1 MAHPRAK
8 RTVAGRRLLVERVLE
23 QGWPPA
29 RAAEAQG
36 ASAATAYKWLGRW
49 RAEGL
54 AGLADR
60 SCRPHRSPRRLLAA
74 REQAIVAFR
83 EQHRVGPHR
92 IGWALGEASS
102 TVHAVLRRHQVPRLA
117 ELDRPTGQVVRYQ
130 RQRPG
135 ELVHLDVKKQGRIP
149 DGGGHRI
156 HGANAPW
163 GGQRKQGLGDDFV
176 HVAIDDCSRVAY
188 LEVHPDEQA
197 QTVAGFAGRVLAF
210 YAGLVMTVERM
221 LTDNGAGYRSRVF
234 GQVLAAAGVVH
245 KRTRPYRPATN
256 GKAERQNLTLERE
269 WAYARPYHSNQQRLD
284 TLPAWLHDYNH
295 HRPHRALDGRSP
307 CSYSTTSP
315 ARTPSRRSRRTTVR
329 GNQVRLRLPPKTART
344 AGPPEGAAAPMDQSR
359 EAHRSARPLHPP
371 EGA

>member
-8 RTVAGRRLLVERVLE
+8 LTVAGRRLLVERVLG

-36 ASAATAYKWLGRW
+36 VSAATAYKWLGRW

-60 SCRPHRSPRRLLAA
+60 SCRPHRSPRRLPAT

-135 ELVHLDVKKQGRIP
+135 ELVHLDIKKQGRI
-149 DGGGHRI
+149 
-156 HGANAPW
+156 HGRQRAL
-163 GGQRKQGLGDDFV
+163 GGQRKQGLGYDFV

-197 QTVAGFAGRVLAF
+197 QTVAGFAGRALAF
-210 YAGLVMTVERM
+210 YAGLGMTVERV
-221 LTDNGAGYRSRVF
+221 LTDNGAGYRSRVL
-234 GQVLAAAGVVH
+234 GQVLAAVGVVH

-256 GKAERQNLTLERE
+256 GKAERLNLTLERE
-269 WAYARPYHSNQQRLD
+269 WA
-284 TLPAWLHDYNH
+284 
-295 HRPHRALDGRSP
+295 
-307 CSYSTTSP
+307 
-315 ARTPSRRSRRTTVR
+315 
-329 GNQVRLRLPPKTART
+329 
-344 AGPPEGAAAPMDQSR
+344 
-359 EAHRSARPLHPP
+359 
-371 EGA
+371 

>member
-8 RTVAGRRLLVERVLE
+8 LTVAGRRLLVERVLA

-36 ASAATAYKWLGRW
+36 VSLATAYKWLGRW

-60 SCRPHRSPRRLLAA
+60 SSRPQRSPRRLPPA
-74 REQAIVAFR
+74 REQAILAYR
-83 EQHRVGPHR
+83 AAYRVGPHR

-102 TVHAVLRRHQVPRLA
+102 TVHAVLGRYQVPRLA
-117 ELDRPTGQVVRYQ
+117 ELDRPTGLVVRYQ

-156 HGANAPW
+156 HGRRRAR
-163 GGQRKQGLGDDFV
+163 GGQRKQGLGYDFL
-176 HVAIDDCSRVAY
+176 HVAVDDCSRVAY
-188 LEVHPDEQA
+188 LEVHPDERA

-210 YAGLVMTVERM
+210 YAGLGVRVERLM
-221 LTDNGAGYRSRVF
+221 TDNASGYRSRVF
-234 GQVLAAAGVVH
+234 GQVLAAAGVAH

-256 GKAERQNLTLERE
+256 GKAERLNLTIERE
-269 WAYARPYHSNQQRLD
+269 WAYARAYTSNQARLAA
-284 TLPAWLHDYNH
+284 LPDWLHHYNH
-295 HRPHRALDGRSP
+295 HRPHMALAGRSP
-307 CSYSTTSP
+307 MQLLNN
-315 ARTPSRRSRRTTVR
+315 V
-329 GNQVRLRLPPKTART
+329 
-344 AGPPEGAAAPMDQSR
+344 PENHS
-359 EAHRSARPLHPP
+359 
-371 EGA
+371 